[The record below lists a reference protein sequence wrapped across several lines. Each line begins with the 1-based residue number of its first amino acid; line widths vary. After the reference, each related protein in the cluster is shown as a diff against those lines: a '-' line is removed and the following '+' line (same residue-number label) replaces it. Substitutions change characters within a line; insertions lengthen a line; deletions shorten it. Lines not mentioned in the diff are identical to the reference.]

1 MSRHDYANARDVLPS
16 EVLSLVQQ
24 HYAGLLYIPVPSC
37 NQRRDEQIC
46 EMHSRGHSVEEIAK
60 TTGLSRR
67 RVWQILKKAHQ

>member
-1 MSRHDYANARDVLPS
+1 MSRHNCANGRDVLPA
-16 EVLSLVQQ
+16 EVLSLVQK
-24 HYAGLLYIPVPSC
+24 HYDGLLYIPVPSC
-37 NQRRDEQIC
+37 NRRRDEQIC